1 MTRGTQEPPVIISLR
16 SHTFT
21 SPHNYILHSME
32 GEFAL
37 PAIYTHV
44 RHPFEKTWQCP
55 YKLGGYT
62 VSKKKNFFLNAC
74 GLKY

>member
-21 SPHNYILHSME
+21 SPHNYISHSME
-32 GEFAL
+32 GEFVL
-37 PAIYTHV
+37 PVIYTHV
-44 RHPFEKTWQCP
+44 RCPFEKTWQYP
-55 YKLGGYT
+55 YKLGGCT
-62 VSKKKNFFLNAC
+62 VSKKNFFLNTC